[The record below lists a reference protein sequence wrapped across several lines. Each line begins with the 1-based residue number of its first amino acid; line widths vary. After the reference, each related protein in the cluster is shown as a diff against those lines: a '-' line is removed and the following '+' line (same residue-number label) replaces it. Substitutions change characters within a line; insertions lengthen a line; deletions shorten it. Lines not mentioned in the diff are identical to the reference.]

1 LRWAQPWFRGEY
13 HMLEG
18 SIFDMDNEDAPRY
31 SFAGNWKRQVSCT
44 DNETGVCWL
53 ACTHIRIHT

>member
-1 LRWAQPWFRGEY
+1 
-13 HMLEG
+13 MLEG
-18 SIFDMDNEDAPRY
+18 TIFDMDNEDAPRY